1 MRSIKVHSLVPV
13 SLATL
18 VMIAVA
24 VFACNTYDECNP
36 FYGGQDRLEWEG
48 VLTTVGPAGPRF
60 TPRWTASSDIIVFSS
75 PSIYGGNIYGVA
87 ADGSDLWRI
96 SKSSGR
102 YDEVDYSP
110 EISPSGDRIVYT
122 TSRHIGTG
130 VPGTPVG
137 DRKLPFEIET
147 SDLRGKDRRR
157 LTDNWHTDVS
167 PVWTSDGGS
176 VYFVSGPASGYYN
189 RPRTGEPDG
198 IYAIE
203 DRDDDALTE
212 RLVVQFPS
220 DDLPYYGL
228 GRPGVS
234 ITMSPDGSNMLL
246 EISDLAIVSTD
257 GSDSRI
263 VFESPFW
270 TSGWQRVGSPA
281 WSSDRRRLAVLL
293 WKNPERADRSRGT
306 QGSQFCRDDSTS
318 GFYLCIFDLDGQDTQ
333 LIGLDAGRLWHSP
346 YLSWSPDGKQ
356 ILMTAF
362 TKRVVSSNDWVWRP
376 NRYFAK
382 EADDQRHIASV
393 DLASGETSIIAP
405 GAYASWSPDGSRI
418 AVIGRL
424 DEDGSFMAT
433 MAPDGTDFR
442 VLVKADDDG
451 DLELADD

>member
-1 MRSIKVHSLVPV
+1 MLLVL
-13 SLATL
+13 LA
-18 VMIAVA
+18 VV
-24 VFACNTYDECNP
+24 VFACNTYDQCDP
-36 FYGGQDRLEWEG
+36 FYGGQQRVEWEG
-48 VLTTVGPAGPRF
+48 SLRSVGPAGPRF
-60 TPRWTASSDIIVFSS
+60 TPRWTASGDIIVFSS

-96 SKSSGR
+96 SKSRGR

-110 EISPSGDRIVYT
+110 EISPSGDRIVYA

-130 VPGTPVG
+130 IPKIMGG
-137 DRKLPFEIET
+137 QRKRPFEIET

-157 LTDNWHTDVS
+157 LTDNRYTDFS

-176 VYFVSGPASGYYN
+176 IYFISARASRGYYLD
-189 RPRTGEPDG
+189 PPTGANG

-203 DRDDDALTE
+203 DREDDALTG
-212 RLVVQFPS
+212 RLVLQFPS
-220 DDLPYYGL
+220 DDLPYYISGH
-228 GRPGVS
+228 PGVS
-234 ITMSPDGSNMLL
+234 ITMSPDGSDMLL
-246 EISDLAIVSTD
+246 DIFDLAIVSTD

-263 VFESPFW
+263 VFETPYFAL
-270 TSGWQRVGSPA
+270 SGSKRMSSPA
-281 WSSDRRRLAVLL
+281 WSPDRRRLAVLL
-293 WKNPERADRSRGT
+293 WKDPERADRSRDT
-306 QGSQFCRDDSTS
+306 RDTRDTRDPRDPQGSQFCRDDSTS
-318 GFYLCIFDLDGQDTQ
+318 GYYLCIFDLDGQDTQ
-333 LIGLDAGRLWHSP
+333 LIGLDADRLWHSP

-356 ILMTAF
+356 ILLTAF
-362 TKRVVSSNDWVWRP
+362 TKWVLISSDWVWRP
-376 NRYFAK
+376 DRYFAK
-382 EADDQRHIASV
+382 EADDQRHVASV

-433 MAPDGTDFR
+433 MEPDGTDFR